1 MFLHALEH
9 ACIDTVKLFPFLLV
23 TYLFMEWL
31 EHGAGKKFESAI
43 ARGGRLGPVFG
54 ALLGVVPQC
63 GFSGAAATLY
73 AGRVI
78 TLGTLFA
85 VFLATSDEMLPIM
98 ISEAASPVLI
108 AKVLAVKVVAGI
120 VFGFVLDFVLFR
132 TGRLH
137 TGLASKRKHAGH
149 TGHDIHELCVEE
161 GCACED
167 DHDAEAHHVDEDNHA
182 HDCGHDHAC
191 GHGHGHGGSI
201 FLPALK
207 HSLSVTVFVLV
218 ITLLI
223 ELVVEMGLEDALA
236 NITNVPYLSA
246 VVTGF
251 FGFIPNCA
259 ISVGVTQLY
268 LDGLLGGSA
277 LVSGLCVNAGIGL
290 LVLFRTNRD
299 FNENL
304 KIMAVLLVMGVL
316 TGFIVEALGLL

>member
-1 MFLHALEH
+1 MFLDALLD
-9 ACIDTVKLFPFLLV
+9 ACLDTLKLFPFLLV

-31 EHGAGKKFESAI
+31 EHGAGRRFEGAV
-43 ARGGRLGPVFG
+43 ARGGRLGPLVG

-120 VFGFVLDFVLFR
+120 VFGFALDFVLSR

-137 TGLASKRKHAGH
+137 TGLGSKRKHAGH
-149 TGHDIHELCVEE
+149 HGHDIHELCVEE
-161 GCACED
+161 GCACD
-167 DHDAEAHHVDEDNHA
+167 DEQEHA
-182 HDCGHDHAC
+182 HGDEGGHVHDHECDCGHAHA
-191 GHGHGHGGSI
+191 HGGSI

-207 HSLSVTVFVLV
+207 HSLNIAVFVLV

-223 ELVVEMGLEDALA
+223 NLVAEMGLEDALA
-236 NITNVPYLSA
+236 DITTVPYLSA
-246 VVTGF
+246 VVAGI

-259 ISVGVTQLY
+259 ISVGITQLY
-268 LDGLLGGSA
+268 LEGLMSGSA
-277 LVSGLCVNAGIGL
+277 LIAGLSVNAGIGL

-299 FNENL
+299 VNENL
-304 KIMAVLLVMGVL
+304 KIMAVLLAMGVL
-316 TGFIVEALGLL
+316 AGFAVEALGLF

>member
-31 EHGAGKKFESAI
+31 EHGAGRRFEGAI
-43 ARGGRLGPVFG
+43 ARGGRLGPVIG

-98 ISEAASPVLI
+98 ISEAAPVTLI
-108 AKVLAVKVVAGI
+108 VKALAVKVVAGI
-120 VFGFVLDFVLFR
+120 VFGFILDWVLSR

-137 TGLASKRKHAGH
+137 TGLASKRRHAGH
-149 TGHDIHELCVEE
+149 EGHDIHELCVEE

-167 DHDAEAHHVDEDNHA
+167 DHASNAHE
-182 HDCGHDHAC
+182 GHDHEHGN
-191 GHGHGHGGSI
+191 GHEHEHSHGGSI

-207 HSLSVTVFVLV
+207 HSLNVTVFVLV

-223 ELVVEMGLEDALA
+223 ELIADMGLEDALA
-236 NITNVPYLSA
+236 SITTVPYLSA

-268 LDGLLGGSA
+268 LDGLLSGSA

-316 TGFIVEALGLL
+316 TGFVVEALGLL